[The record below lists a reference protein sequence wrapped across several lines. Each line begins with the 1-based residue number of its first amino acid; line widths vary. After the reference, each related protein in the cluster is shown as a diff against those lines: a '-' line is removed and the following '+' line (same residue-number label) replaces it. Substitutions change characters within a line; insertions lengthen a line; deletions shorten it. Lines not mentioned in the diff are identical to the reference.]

1 MARISEALMSEPYDG
16 KSFLGLVAKVKAGE
30 MMGE

>member
-16 KSFLGLVAKVKAGE
+16 RRFVGLVAKVKVGE